1 MNLYN
6 KPNSPTLHSDDR
18 ANRSPSSSQRKL
30 LHVIIYNN
38 GEAPLAFSAAM
49 RADSRS

>member
-1 MNLYN
+1 MIVQTDHQVAV
-6 KPNSPTLHSDDR
+6 SVM
-18 ANRSPSSSQRKL
+18 RKL